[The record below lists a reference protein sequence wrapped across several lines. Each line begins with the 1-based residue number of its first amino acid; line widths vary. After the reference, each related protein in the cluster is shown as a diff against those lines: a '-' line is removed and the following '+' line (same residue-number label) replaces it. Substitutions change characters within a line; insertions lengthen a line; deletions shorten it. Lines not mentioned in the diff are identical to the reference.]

1 MYRSNEQKRNDVLKI
16 LKQDFASKLGSKKIA
31 QLAAVSK
38 AMVIDIRRELN
49 GEATSY
55 QRKMGDRSMSDNFSI
70 SPQYKDFRTAGNFID
85 EEQSQTAFEK
95 ALAGQP
101 FFRVHREVT
110 GWYYGGQP
118 FQERSECR
126 IDFILIPNMMAI
138 SKGWKNGII
147 GIECKASGKK
157 AGPVFCQLLD
167 YTRAVFQDPVTG
179 GNITLN
185 AVFLWPNLT
194 GKNPFLVS
202 VASQNRIGFI
212 SHETKRDYETNK
224 LYNRLSFNINS
235 THILTISDDNTMTC
249 KPIVSGRKSGSR

>member
-1 MYRSNEQKRNDVLKI
+1 MYRSNEQKRNDVLRI
-16 LKQDFASKLGSKKIA
+16 LRQDFASKLGSKKNA

-55 QRKMGDRSMSDNFSI
+55 QRKMGERQMHDETYLV
-70 SPQYKDFRTAGNFID
+70 PQYKDFRTSGNFVN
-85 EEQSQTAFEK
+85 EEESQTSLLN
-95 ALAGQP
+95 ALGSQP
-101 FFRVHREVT
+101 FFRVHREVV

-126 IDFILIPNMMAI
+126 IDFIMIPNMMAI

-185 AVFLWPNLT
+185 GVFLWPNLT
-194 GKNPFLVS
+194 EKNPFLIS

-212 SHETKRDYETNK
+212 SHETKRDFETSQ
-224 LYNRLSFNINS
+224 LYKKLSFNINS
-235 THILTISDDNTMTC
+235 TNILTITDNKTMTC
-249 KPIVSGRKSGSR
+249 KPIITGRKSGSR